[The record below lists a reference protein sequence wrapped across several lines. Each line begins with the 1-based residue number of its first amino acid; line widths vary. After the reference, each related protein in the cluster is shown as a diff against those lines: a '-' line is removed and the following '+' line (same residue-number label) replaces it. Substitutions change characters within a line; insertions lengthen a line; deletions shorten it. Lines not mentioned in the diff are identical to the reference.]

1 MSTLPS
7 EDPVPAT
14 RPPLLDLASP
24 APAPA
29 AAPAPE
35 DDDEE
40 VQRHLSEES
49 SVQRVVFAVRGSDAR
64 EAFERALA
72 SSERA

>member
-1 MSTLPS
+1 VAFGTG
-7 EDPVPAT
+7 VGGF
-14 RPPLLDLASP
+14 PLDE
-24 APAPA
+24 A
-29 AAPAPE
+29 AQIE
-35 DDDEE
+35 VEE
-40 VQRHLSEES
+40 VQRHLSEGS